1 MKTDMALV
9 QKTMENLKERQ
20 FEAVYV
26 EKGADVLPLLK
37 TMVPQG
43 AVVAN
48 GGSVTL
54 KQTGVAEWLACG
66 DFEYLSPAKDATAEE
81 KKEMMRKRFFADV
94 FFSSANAIVSDGRI
108 VNEDGASTRVAPM
121 IYGPDKVIIVAG
133 VNKIV
138 NTLGEANRRIK
149 KVAPVNCKNI
159 GFDTPCV
166 ADGKC
171 HDCRH
176 FQRSCCTSAVLNYS
190 RVPGR
195 ITVVLVGEELG
206 I

>member
-1 MKTDMALV
+1 MNFDMTIV
-9 QKTMENLKERQ
+9 EKTMENLKERQ
-20 FEAVYV
+20 FRPYFVATKE
-26 EKGADVLPLLK
+26 EVLPLIE
-37 TMVPQG
+37 TMVKDG
-43 AVVAN
+43 ETVAS

-54 KQTGVAEWLACG
+54 KQTGVSDWLKSG
-66 DFEYLSPAKDATAEE
+66 RFNYLAPAADATQEE

-121 IYGPDKVIIVAG
+121 IYGPDRVIIVAG

-138 NTLGEANRRIK
+138 ETMGRANARVK
-149 KVAPVNCKNI
+149 MVAPVNCKKI

-166 ADGKC
+166 EDGKC

-176 FQRSCCTSAVLNYS
+176 FQRSCCTTAVLNYS
-190 RVPGR
+190 RIPDR
-195 ITVVLVGEELG
+195 ITVILVGEELG
-206 I
+206 V

>member
-1 MKTDMALV
+1 MNFDMSLV
-9 QKTMENLKERQ
+9 EKTMENLKERQ
-20 FEAVYV
+20 FNAVFV
-26 EKGADVLPLLK
+26 SAKEDVLPLLK
-37 TMVPQG
+37 TMVEKG
-43 AVVAN
+43 ATVAS

-54 KQTGVAEWLACG
+54 KQTGVADWLAG
-66 DFEYLSPAKDATAEE
+66 GSFNYLAPAKDTTAEE

-138 NTLGEANRRIK
+138 NTLGEANARIK
-149 KVAPVNCKNI
+149 KVAPVNCRNI

-166 ADGKC
+166 RDGKC

-190 RVPGR
+190 RIPGR

>member
-9 QKTMENLKERQ
+9 QKTLENLKERQ
-20 FEAVYV
+20 FDAVYV
-26 EKGADVLPLLK
+26 EKSADVLPLVK

-54 KQTGVAEWLACG
+54 KQTGVAEWLAGG
-66 DFEYLSPAKDATAEE
+66 DFEYLAPGRDATAEE

-94 FFSSANAIVSDGRI
+94 FFSSANAIISDGRI

-176 FQRSCCTSAVLNYS
+176 C
-190 RVPGR
+190 
-195 ITVVLVGEELG
+195 
-206 I
+206 

>member
-1 MKTDMALV
+1 MKVDMTLV
-9 QKTMENLKERQ
+9 NKTIENLKERQ
-20 FEAVYV
+20 FDAVFV
-26 EKGADVLPLLK
+26 ETAAEVLPLVK
-37 TMVPQG
+37 KMVTQG

-54 KQTGVAEWLACG
+54 KQTGVIDWLGCG

-121 IYGPDKVIIVAG
+121 IYGPDKVVIVAG

-138 NTLGEANRRIK
+138 NTLGEANARVK

-166 ADGKC
+166 RDGKC

-190 RVPGR
+190 RVPDR

>member
-1 MKTDMALV
+1 MKVDMTLV
-9 QKTMENLKERQ
+9 NKTIENLKERQ
-20 FEAVYV
+20 FDAVFV
-26 EKGADVLPLLK
+26 ETAAEVLPLVK
-37 TMVPQG
+37 KMVPQG

-54 KQTGVAEWLACG
+54 KQTGVIDWLGCG

-121 IYGPDKVIIVAG
+121 IYGPDKVVIVAG

-138 NTLGEANRRIK
+138 NTLGEANARVK

-166 ADGKC
+166 RDGKC

-190 RVPGR
+190 RVPDR

>member
-1 MKTDMALV
+1 MNFDMKLV
-9 QKTMENLKERQ
+9 EKTMKNLKERQ
-20 FEAVYV
+20 FRPYFVATKE
-26 EKGADVLPLLK
+26 EVLPLIE
-37 TMVPQG
+37 TMVKEG
-43 AVVAN
+43 ETVAN

-54 KQTGVAEWLACG
+54 TQTGVSDWLKSG
-66 DFEYLSPAKDATAEE
+66 KFNYLAPAADATAEE

-121 IYGPDKVIIVAG
+121 IYGPDRVIIVAG

-138 NTLGEANRRIK
+138 ETMGQANARVK
-149 KVAPVNCKNI
+149 MVAPINCKKI

-176 FQRSCCTSAVLNYS
+176 FQRSCCTTAVLNYS
-190 RVPGR
+190 RIPDR
-195 ITVVLVGEELG
+195 ITVILVGEELG
-206 I
+206 V